1 MKRDQRRN
9 KQGKYKQH
17 KEKSLLFPVFWEVI
31 FMKEQLF
38 LRQPLRS
45 GIFFTGGMQLSEI
58 KRKENNSKTCFRK
71 HNKLWF
77 FHFSN
82 GLLFFSLLWIY
93 FICSYDVLVLAYNED
108 LNHSCSYILHMGSRH

>member
-1 MKRDQRRN
+1 
-9 KQGKYKQH
+9 
-17 KEKSLLFPVFWEVI
+17 
-31 FMKEQLF
+31 MKEQLF

-77 FHFSN
+77 LHFSN
-82 GLLFFSLLWIY
+82 GLLFFFSLLWIY
-93 FICSYDVLVLAYNED
+93 FISSYDVPVLAYNED
-108 LNHSCSYILHMGSRH
+108 LNHSCSDILHMGSLH